1 MNIKNISIFNKIVLY
16 FFLISFSVT
25 SVVVMVTIYRDSEKF
40 KQDIHSDFERIK
52 NHSLE
57 AISSAVYEEDD
68 EHVLYLLKEIL
79 GNPNFKHV
87 QITEE
92 NKRSYQLGK
101 RPNGPSISSSFNLS
115 LPKNNYSIIENFG
128 KIKIVAGLDRIKN
141 KRIESLITHGLIQ
154 FLQVFFVTIIM
165 FHLFQKMLINHLKEF
180 ASYAQN
186 FNLQEKKQKDF
197 KLNRKKRPA
206 NQEDELDLMVKSFNI
221 MKNNLFESHEQ
232 IQDYTLNLEKK
243 VVERT
248 LDLNM
253 SFKETRQILDS
264 MRQSVFT
271 IDQNFQIHPPIS
283 KHSEKIFGK
292 NIESKNLFDTLYTT
306 LKKGSKSYQEI
317 RFCLDSIFGYDKIN
331 FLVNEDYLPKKIE
344 IPDPNSSKEK
354 ILKINYEPLLVDQNK
369 VEKLMIVVEDIT
381 EFESYFK
388 EAKKDQL
395 SFLFTQEIVQIS
407 SKNILLENLEESL
420 QMGLNTLED
429 FTSAVSETYSQQ
441 YFKKKLKEIFKKM
454 LFNLKFSDNLY
465 LLIETQLQDINQW
478 DEISSSFNFQLSS
491 VEKLGIILENVFM
504 YSRVLELFIPF
515 NLSIKLSFKDSIKDK
530 IDDIRKIF
538 TNLFV
543 YIPGLENLDKKKL
556 VHVAKIV
563 KMYPEFDR
571 TMDLIHQRCKLVSFL
586 LKASM
591 ENELS
596 ELFFELSINIQKITN
611 LNKGDIS
618 VLKNNLILPYNK
630 LIQHTKKIE
639 SSFKKGETP

>member
-1 MNIKNISIFNKIVLY
+1 M
-16 FFLISFSVT
+16 
-25 SVVVMVTIYRDSEKF
+25 
-40 KQDIHSDFERIK
+40 
-52 NHSLE
+52 
-57 AISSAVYEEDD
+57 
-68 EHVLYLLKEIL
+68 
-79 GNPNFKHV
+79 
-87 QITEE
+87 
-92 NKRSYQLGK
+92 
-101 RPNGPSISSSFNLS
+101 FNLF
-115 LPKNNYSIIENFG
+115 K
-128 KIKIVAGLDRIKN
+128 
-141 KRIESLITHGLIQ
+141 
-154 FLQVFFVTIIM
+154 
-165 FHLFQKMLINHLKEF
+165 KMLINHLKEF

-197 KLNRKKRPA
+197 ILNRKKRPP

-221 MKNNLFESHEQ
+221 MKKNLFESHEQ
-232 IQDYTLNLEKK
+232 ILNYTLNLEKK
-243 VVERT
+243 VMERT

-264 MRQSVFT
+264 MKQSVFT
-271 IDQNFQIHPPIS
+271 IDQNFQIRPPIS

-292 NIESKNLFDTLYTT
+292 KIERKNLFDTLYTT
-306 LKKGSKSYQEI
+306 LKKGSKSYQET

-331 FLVNEDYLPKKIE
+331 FLVNEDHLPKKIE
-344 IPDPNSSKEK
+344 IPDPNSSKGK

-369 VEKLMIVVEDIT
+369 VDKLMIVVEDIT

-407 SKNILLENLEESL
+407 SKNILLESLEESIQL
-420 QMGLNTLED
+420 GLNTLED
-429 FTSAVSETYSQQ
+429 FTSPVSDTYPQQ
-441 YFKKKLKEIFKKM
+441 YFKKKLKEVFKKM

-478 DEISSSFNFQLSS
+478 DEISNSFNFQLSS
-491 VEKLGIILENVFM
+491 VEKLGIVLENVFM

-515 NLSIKLSFKDSIKDK
+515 KLSIKFSFKDSIKDK
-530 IDDIRKIF
+530 IDDIIKIF

-571 TMDLIHQRCKLVSFL
+571 TMDIIYQRCKLVSFL

-596 ELFFELSINIQKITN
+596 ELFFELSMNIQKITT

-618 VLKNNLILPYNK
+618 VLKNNLILPYNR
-630 LIQHTKKIE
+630 LTQYTKKIE
-639 SSFKKGETP
+639 SSFKKGQTP